1 MALEKVHHDTSPR
14 ARIRR
19 RMRVAVDAVLRR
31 AAARASPTSTST
43 SASTTRAASA
53 SRRATIGAVVVSSSS
68 SDDAPRVSSRA
79 ASAARKHARAAD
91 AHAKDIKRV
100 IDLDRAPERA
110 CVGYCARCATTHA
123 LTRTP
128 AAERAARE
136 VLSAITRAGRLDFDA
151 PADEGGLFNLERVY
165 ARDGGKMI
173 GVLVGVERS
182 SGTART
188 LKAFSGQL
196 FGTWRVHGW
205 APPVGALTHDTERYK
220 IEHAKIKG
228 LSDELARI
236 EARENALREEV
247 RDKAAASDDMVARC
261 AAHVK
266 EERERRR
273 ALRAIGVDLE
283 ALETL
288 EDESRASKR
297 ELAELKRARDA
308 TVAPA
313 LAALAECQTLAR
325 ELKSQRKALSRALQ
339 DEIWDSY
346 RLPNLAGDIKPLR
359 EVFYPPIDAPPCG
372 CGDCAAPKLLAYA
385 RALDIVPHSI
395 AEFWLGA
402 ESPRE
407 FRVAGPDVYYGACRD
422 KCHPILG
429 HLLCDAR

>member
-1 MALEKVHHDTSPR
+1 M
-14 ARIRR
+14 
-19 RMRVAVDAVLRR
+19 
-31 AAARASPTSTST
+31 
-43 SASTTRAASA
+43 
-53 SRRATIGAVVVSSSS
+53 
-68 SDDAPRVSSRA
+68 SSRA
-79 ASAARKHARAAD
+79 ASGARKHARAAD
-91 AHAKDIKRV
+91 AHAKDIRRV

-136 VLSAITRAGRLDFDA
+136 VLSAVTRAGRLDFDA
-151 PADEGGLFNLERVY
+151 PVDEGGGLFNLERVY

-205 APPVGALTHDTERYK
+205 APPVGALTHDTERYR

-228 LSDELARI
+228 LSDELARV

-247 RDKAAASDDMVARC
+247 RDKAAASDDMVASC

-273 ALRAIGVDLE
+273 ALRAICVDLE

-313 LAALAECQTLAR
+313 LAALAECQKRAR

-346 RLPNLAGDIKPLR
+346 RLPNLAGDMKPLR
-359 EVFYPPIDAPPCG
+359 
-372 CGDCAAPKLLAYA
+372 
-385 RALDIVPHSI
+385 
-395 AEFWLGA
+395 
-402 ESPRE
+402 
-407 FRVAGPDVYYGACRD
+407 
-422 KCHPILG
+422 
-429 HLLCDAR
+429 